1 MVTDGAVVAL
11 VRILTAAFFLDK
23 TLYKYTS
30 FYISLIYF
38 LVYRRLDQR
47 SQQRRGLGG
56 SALFSLAYQLP

>member
-38 LVYRRLDQR
+38 LVLRVLGLGSRLDRR

-56 SALFSLAYQLP
+56 